1 MKIKF
6 TYLLCLFSLVLSA
19 QKIIEKNFAY
29 SAQYIELDVKFAQE
43 IEVKTWDKNSVYFK
57 ATIELEEEQF
67 MEKYD
72 VTFDTS
78 NNTIHI
84 EEQAKGL
91 FKALHEYARK
101 YGDQR
106 SRYWI
111 NSAELCRL
119 SYVLYVP
126 KNAQFKVYSINGHMK
141 AENIEGK
148 FTADLI
154 NGDIDIQKYTG
165 KLDLTTV
172 NGEIDVRITNSSF
185 TAQTIHGDIYADE
198 KLDLIAYDRNV
209 GQKVKSNGSGF
220 KNQLSLNTVNG
231 NMYLRK

>member
-6 TYLLCLFSLVLSA
+6 TYLLCLFSLVISA
-19 QKIIEKNFAY
+19 QKIIEKKLPY
-29 SAQYIELDVKFAQE
+29 SGQFVELDVKFAQE
-43 IEVKTWDKNSVYFK
+43 IEVKTWEKNSVYIK
-57 ATIELEEEQF
+57 ATIELAETQF
-67 MEKYD
+67 MDKYD
-72 VTFDTS
+72 LSFDT
-78 NNTIHI
+78 TATQIVI
-84 EEQAKGL
+84 EEKAKDV

-101 YGDQR
+101 YGDNR
-106 SRYWI
+106 NRYWI
-111 NSAELCRL
+111 NSAELCSL

-154 NGDIDIQKYTG
+154 NGDIDIKKYSG
-165 KLDLTTV
+165 DLDLTTV
-172 NGEIDVRITNSSF
+172 NGEIDVRISNSSF
-185 TAQTIHGDIYADE
+185 TAQTVHGDIYADE
-198 KLDLIAYDRNV
+198 QLDLIAYDRNV

-220 KNQLSLNTVNG
+220 KNQLSLHTVNG

>member
-1 MKIKF
+1 MKKRH
-6 TYLLCLFSLVLSA
+6 TYLLFLFSIILSA
-19 QKIIEKNFAY
+19 QKVTEKNFAY
-29 SAQYIELDVKFAQE
+29 SGQYIELDVKFAHD
-43 IEVKTWDKNSVYFK
+43 IEVKTWDKNTVYFK
-57 ATIELEEEQF
+57 ATIELKEEQF
-67 MEKYD
+67 LDKYD
-72 VTFDTS
+72 VSFNTS
-78 NNTIHI
+78 DKNIRI
-84 EEQAKGL
+84 EEQAESV
-91 FKALHEYARK
+91 FKAIHEFARK

-111 NSAELCRL
+111 NSAELCKL

-141 AENIEGK
+141 ADNIDGK

-172 NGEIDVRITNSSF
+172 NGEIDVRISNSSF
-185 TAQTIHGDIYADE
+185 TAQTVHGDIYADE
-198 KLDLIAYDRNV
+198 NLDLIASDQHV
-209 GQKVKSNGSGF
+209 GQKVKSNGGEF